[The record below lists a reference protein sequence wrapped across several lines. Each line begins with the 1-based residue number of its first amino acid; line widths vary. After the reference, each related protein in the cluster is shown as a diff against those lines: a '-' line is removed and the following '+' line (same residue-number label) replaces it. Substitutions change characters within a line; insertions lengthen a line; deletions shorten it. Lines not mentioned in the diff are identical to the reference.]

1 MKTALIVDDSAVVR
15 SIARSILEDYGFACR
30 EAGDGEQALHS
41 CDDSIPNLVLLDW
54 EMPGLDGIGVAAE
67 IRARHG
73 DGPKILFCSSHNDIA
88 HIRKALEAGSDDYVM
103 KPFDRDIIGHKLRTV
118 GLLSDQVH

>member
-15 SIARSILEDYGFACR
+15 SIARIILEDYGFECR
-30 EAGDGEQALHS
+30 EAKDGEQALDFCKRS
-41 CDDSIPNLVLLDW
+41 APNLLLLDW
-54 EMPGLDGIGVAAE
+54 EMPGIDGIGVTAE

-73 DGPKILFCSSHNDIA
+73 GGPKILFCSTHNDMA

-103 KPFDRDIIGHKLRTV
+103 KPFDREIIGHKLRNV
-118 GLLSDQVH
+118 GLLPDHA